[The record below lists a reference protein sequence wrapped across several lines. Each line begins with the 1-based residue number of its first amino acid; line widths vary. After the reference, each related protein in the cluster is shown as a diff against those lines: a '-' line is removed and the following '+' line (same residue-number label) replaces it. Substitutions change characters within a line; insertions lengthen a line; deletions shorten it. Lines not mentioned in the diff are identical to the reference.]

1 MSEMTI
7 CCEIH
12 QNILQ
17 QNKQRKVTKPIIKLI
32 KTKHRKWQPELCFLF
47 SFSYAEKNLGDTMK
61 ESDTK
66 AKM

>member
-1 MSEMTI
+1 MKKISVYEKEMSEMDV

-32 KTKHRKWQPELCFLF
+32 K
-47 SFSYAEKNLGDTMK
+47 AENSNHNFVSHFHSLMLKK
-61 ESDTK
+61 VWK
-66 AKM
+66 IQ